1 MNPMKWRHWYA
12 VKSYL
17 KSSLWIV
24 PIVAVL
30 IEQMATQGRGK

>member
-1 MNPMKWRHWYA
+1 MKWRHWYA

-17 KSSLWIV
+17 KSSLRIA